1 MFVLHTLTKN
11 LLKFVISF
19 LTTMAIGEIH
29 TIANYFTIAL
39 IMLGIIFEMIG
50 RRKQNDSAMNY
61 GWNSVRLGFLFALI
75 SLLTGFAA
83 ETATTAAPE
92 AATLAMF
99 HKTISILWTILLL
112 VLVVFRMSFAKKL
125 ASNDSGAGLRGA
137 YLTLQSIS
145 LILTFVTLL
154 LGTRLVRTYGVGV
167 APVEKMNQLPSTPP
181 PANSPAIKADTSEFR
196 Q

>member
-1 MFVLHTLTKN
+1 
-11 LLKFVISF
+11 
-19 LTTMAIGEIH
+19 MAIGEIH
-29 TIANYFTIAL
+29 TLANYFTIAL

-50 RRKQNDSAMNY
+50 RRKQNESAMNY
-61 GWNSVRLGFLFALI
+61 GWNSVRLGFLFALV

-83 ETATTAAPE
+83 ETSTTAAPE

-112 VLVVFRMSFAKKL
+112 VLLIFRMSFAKKL
-125 ASNDSGAGLRGA
+125 SSNENGAGLRGA

-167 APVEKMNQLPSTPP
+167 APVEKMNHLPTTPP
-181 PANSPAIKADTSEFR
+181 PANSPAIKVDTSEFR